1 MLLNL
6 SRWVLML
13 ALAVSGYL
21 LLLAW
26 QRDYGNRE
34 IVLATNTAPS
44 NAFESNV
51 VSSKKSALVLPD
63 TTHQVVDTSGQDYP
77 SLNLALS
84 SPQQTQQV
92 FESSDSLID
101 VQTDTLQIKIDLRGG
116 DVVQAA
122 LRTYP
127 LTLDKASPAF
137 MLLKNNQGVYVAQS
151 GFIGLSGQDF
161 DQPQRPL
168 YQSVQNQYEMQGDF
182 LEIPLTFSL
191 ENRLQ
196 VKKLYRFHRG
206 EHAIEVVYQLQNSGS
221 NPWQGSFFGQ
231 LKRDNA
237 IDTSAKFSG
246 FSLPTY
252 LGAAYWKPDHTY
264 NKLPF
269 KKIAESGD
277 QLALD
282 ESIPGGWL
290 AIVQHYFIAAWIPK
304 SGLTYHYTARTN
316 KQGENIIGFTS
327 PMEIITPGQTR
338 EISAKLYVGPK
349 LHDNLAALAP
359 GLDLAIDYGLLFFI
373 SYFLVRVLIFLHG
386 LLGNWGWSIVLLTCL
401 VKVLFFYPSA
411 ISYRSM
417 AKMRL
422 VQPKMTKLKEQFG
435 EDKQR
440 FSQEMIKLYKQEK
453 INPVSGCLP
462 MLLQMPVFFALYW
475 ALMESVQLRHAPF
488 IFWIHDLSAMDPH
501 FVLPLLMGVT
511 MFIQMR
517 LNPAPTDPMQA
528 KVMQFM
534 PIMFTGLF
542 LFFPAGLVL
551 YWITNNVLSI
561 AQQWIITRRLSKA

>member
-1 MLLNL
+1 MLSKSDFLSKNTMLILNI
-6 SRWVLML
+6 SRWLLMT
-13 ALAVSGYL
+13 ALAVSAYL

-26 QRDYGNRE
+26 QHDYGDSNT
-34 IVLATNTAPS
+34 ISSTSIQPKISTNTDFPSVVLATTAPQS
-44 NAFESNV
+44 DDVPTINQSIQQPVAVNV
-51 VSSKKSALVLPD
+51 
-63 TTHQVVDTSGQDYP
+63 G
-77 SLNLALS
+77 
-84 SPQQTQQV
+84 
-92 FESSDSLID
+92 SDAIVD

-116 DVVQAA
+116 DVVHAA
-122 LRTYP
+122 LLTYP
-127 LTLDKASPAF
+127 VSLDQSSPF
-137 MLLKNNQGVYVAQS
+137 VLLKNQQGVYVAQS
-151 GFIGLSGQDF
+151 GIIGLTGQDF

-168 YQSVQNQYEMQGDF
+168 YRAAQTQYQMQGDL
-182 LEIPLTFSL
+182 LEVPLTLTL
-191 ENRLQ
+191 ENGLQ
-196 VKKLYRFHRG
+196 VIKLYRFRQG
-206 EHAIEVVYQLQNSGS
+206 QHAVEVVYQLQNAGS
-221 NPWQGSFFGQ
+221 AAWQGSFFGQ

-237 IDTSAKFSG
+237 VDSSAKFSG

-252 LGAAYWKPDHTY
+252 LGAAYWKPDQTY

-269 KKIAESGD
+269 DEIAEAGD
-277 QLALD
+277 KLALD

-290 AIVQHYFIAAWIPK
+290 AIVQHYFITAWIP
-304 SGLTYHYTARTN
+304 SVGSTYHYTARTN
-316 KQGENIIGFTS
+316 KQGENIIGFTA
-327 PMEIITPGQTR
+327 PLVTINPGQSQ

-349 LHDNLAALAP
+349 LHDNLASLAP

-373 SYFLVRVLIFLHG
+373 SYFLVKVLILLHG
-386 LLGNWGWSIVLLTCL
+386 VLGNWGWAIVMLTCL
-401 VKVLFFYPSA
+401 VKILFFYPSA

-422 VQPKMTKLKEQFG
+422 VQPKMAKLKDQFG

-488 IFWIHDLSAMDPH
+488 MFWIRDLSAMDPY
-501 FVLPLLMGVT
+501 FVLPLFMGVT
-511 MFIQMR
+511 MFVQMR

-534 PIMFTGLF
+534 PIMFTALF
-542 LFFPAGLVL
+542 LFFPSGLVL

-561 AQQWIITRRLSKA
+561 AQQWIITHRLSKA